1 MTVPNTE
8 NLSIGRE
15 KQTNSDVEFMIEP
28 KPALMVGKGRIPQD
42 MLDDL
47 NSMCDDLQ
55 SNPETESYAPN
66 LVGEIQNG
74 SQLAVDIED
83 KRFKRYRKLLKD
95 SCNLYINHFW
105 SALGKTSFPYHLEI
119 DDVWTVHQYEG
130 DYNPLHD
137 HGSQAYSA
145 FASFIHLKLPDQL
158 KKNYE
163 NFTGSSI
170 YNAQGT
176 LDGITSFVWGDV
188 GNRETTIF
196 RFPGTEYIIPEEGVY
211 YIFPLWLNHCVYP
224 FRGPGERRSL
234 SCNVEVWYDSD
245 FLDNPSPDKV
255 VIT

>member
-83 KRFKRYRKLLKD
+83 KRFKLSLRL
-95 SCNLYINHFW
+95 SVCVCI
-105 SALGKTSFPYHLEI
+105 P
-119 DDVWTVHQYEG
+119 
-130 DYNPLHD
+130 
-137 HGSQAYSA
+137 
-145 FASFIHLKLPDQL
+145 ASEKFLFSSSRLP
-158 KKNYE
+158 
-163 NFTGSSI
+163 S
-170 YNAQGT
+170 
-176 LDGITSFVWGDV
+176 
-188 GNRETTIF
+188 TIK
-196 RFPGTEYIIPEEGVY
+196 
-211 YIFPLWLNHCVYP
+211 IFK
-224 FRGPGERRSL
+224 SL
-234 SCNVEVWYDSD
+234 
-245 FLDNPSPDKV
+245 
-255 VIT
+255 I